1 MSASVAC
8 AAASSRKPPSRCLL
22 NASNFTLPKPQST
35 RPTAPAARLQVVQLA
50 TEVCKWNRCREGG
63 REYALDPVAASIL
76 SSTGGSGS
84 GSGSGGSGGGSGGV
98 AGMPAGADHMEEVSA
113 QPACLLRA

>member
-1 MSASVAC
+1 MPRNLLDLLRDWSDIQSLSVRLERGVNYEPTVAS
-8 AAASSRKPPSRCLL
+8 
-22 NASNFTLPKPQST
+22 
-35 RPTAPAARLQVVQLA
+35 QVVQLA

-98 AGMPAGADHMEEVSA
+98 AGMPAGADHMEEAAHLESDSSDGEMDA
-113 QPACLLRA
+113 